1 MLKSWIIAAFSARFI
16 LFHGLSCCSSISVI
30 IIIKGKIMKILFQ
43 IPFTILVWELLKRV
57 IKVIKFNETGIDVK

>member
-1 MLKSWIIAAFSARFI
+1 
-16 LFHGLSCCSSISVI
+16 
-30 IIIKGKIMKILFQ
+30 MKILFQ